1 MEQGSTEVTVRPL
14 APGRLAARIEHAVR
28 ARLVD
33 VVEHRGVMPL
43 VVAVLTAAAFTGTLW
58 NDFVDWD
65 DTKLLVQNEAYRGL
79 GWTQISWMFSNVTM
93 GHYVPI
99 TWLTHGL
106 DYVLWGMR
114 PAGYHLTNLLLHA
127 ANAALFAVVALRLL
141 DAAAR
146 FTVPV
151 RRLAAGAAALFF
163 ALHPL
168 RTESVAWVTERR
180 DVLSGTFLLVTLLL
194 YLRSHR
200 ELGAP
205 GAVLP
210 GAVDWRV
217 HRLRAASARYW
228 TYQALAWVAY
238 LLAILSKSI
247 VMTLPV
253 ILVLL
258 DVYPLRRLGRDWRAW
273 GRPPAWL
280 VWREKIPYT
289 ALGVLAAMLGY
300 YAQEANGF
308 FTSPEIVP
316 WTARPSLVLYSLWF
330 YVAKT
335 VLPVRLAPLYELPAS
350 VDPLALRFLAPA
362 AVVVLATTL
371 LIAFR
376 RRWPAGLATGV
387 AYAILLAPVAGLTHS
402 GYQLAH
408 DRYSYLS
415 CMPWALLVGAGTG
428 ALLRAGTEGALRP
441 IIVKAGVVGV
451 TTWLAGFSLL
461 TSQQVDTWRDTE
473 SLWRNAAEAEPA
485 CALCRYNLGAQAY
498 NSGLHAAA
506 RDEFERLLEY
516 RPDRVHVNAR
526 LGMAHVALGE
536 IEQAIAAYRRVLA
549 RDPNDAETHNN
560 LGVALQILGRRR
572 DALAEMQY
580 ALRLAPDNE
589 MVQTNMGI
597 LYAQLGRPAQ
607 AMPHLTRALELKP
620 DLAQARFQLALLLL
634 ADGRVEKAR
643 DHYERLRQDDRA
655 LASILGPAFLSTW

>member
-1 MEQGSTEVTVRPL
+1 MEQGSGEVTVTPL
-14 APGRLAARIEHAVR
+14 ARGPVAAPVEHAIR

-33 VVEHRGVMPL
+33 VVVHPAVVPL
-43 VVAVLTAAAFTGTLW
+43 VVAALTAATFAGTLW
-58 NDFVDWD
+58 NGFVDWD
-65 DTKLLVQNEAYRGL
+65 DTKLLVKNEAYRGL
-79 GWTQISWMFSNVTM
+79 GWTQISWMFSNVMM

-127 ANAALFAVVALRLL
+127 TNAALFALVALRLL

-146 FTVPV
+146 FTAPV
-151 RRLAAGAAALFF
+151 RRLAAAAAALFF

-180 DVLSGTFLLVTLLL
+180 DVLSGAFLLVTLLL
-194 YLRSHR
+194 YLRSHG
-200 ELGAP
+200 EPGAP
-205 GAVLP
+205 GGAFPDAVAP
-210 GAVDWRV
+210 RVD
-217 HRLRAASARYW
+217 RLSSSARYW

-258 DVYPLRRLGRDWRAW
+258 DFYPLRRLGPDWRAW

-289 ALGVLAAMLGY
+289 ALAALAAMLGY

-308 FTSPEIVP
+308 FTSPDIVP
-316 WTARPSLVLYSLWF
+316 WTARPSLVLYSFWF
-330 YVAKT
+330 YVEKT
-335 VLPVRLAPLYELPAS
+335 VLPLRLAPLYELPAS
-350 VDPLALRFLAPA
+350 IDPLAFRFLVPA
-362 AVVVLATTL
+362 AVIVLATTIL
-371 LIAFR
+371 VAFR
-376 RRWPAGLATGV
+376 RRWPAGLATWLS
-387 AYAILLAPVAGLTHS
+387 YTILLAPVAGLTHS

-415 CMPWALLVGAGTG
+415 CLPWALLLGAGVG
-428 ALLRAGTEGALRP
+428 ALLRAGTGGALRP
-441 IIVKAGVVGV
+441 IIVKAGVLAFAA
-451 TTWLAGFSLL
+451 WLAGLSVL
-461 TSQQVDTWRDTE
+461 TWQQVETWRDTD
-473 SLWRNAAEAEPA
+473 SLWLNAAEAEPA
-485 CALCRYNLGAQAY
+485 CALCRYNVGARAF
-498 NSGLHAAA
+498 NSGLHSIA
-506 RDEFERLLEY
+506 RDQFQRLLQF
-516 RPDRVHVNAR
+516 RPDRVQIHGH
-526 LGMAHVALGE
+526 LGLAHVALGE

-572 DALAEMQY
+572 EALAEMEY

-589 MVQTNMGI
+589 MVRTNIAI
-597 LYAQLGRPAQ
+597 LYAQLGQPAQ

-620 DLAQARFQLALLLL
+620 DLARARFELASLLL
-634 ADGRVEKAR
+634 AAGRVEAAR
-643 DHYERLRQDDRA
+643 DHYERLQQDDGA
-655 LASILGPAFLSTW
+655 LASILGPAFLATW